1 MIPPYPK
8 GSDLLAD
15 KVVVVTAAAGT
26 GIGSAVAKRA
36 LEEGARVV
44 ISDWHERRLGEKAEE
59 LNADH
64 PDRVFA
70 LPCDVTVEPQV
81 QALVYGAAERF
92 GRIDVMVNNAGVMP
106 LSFYADH
113 EQAWRAWHAAIDVNV
128 KGVLNGIAAVYDQ
141 MIAQGRGHV
150 VNISSIYS
158 NFATAGAG
166 VYTATKSAVNVLSE
180 SLRVESQ
187 GKIKVSVVRPTGVPK
202 TGLGASVVNPAAVV
216 GIFGQHASTAM
227 DNMMKYITG
236 ELPPELTDPDS
247 PLLWSLEPE
256 HIADNIV
263 HVMNQPWGISIS
275 DITIRATGEDY
286 VL

>member
-1 MIPPYPK
+1 MRNHLE
-8 GSDLLAD
+8 G
-15 KVVVVTAAAGT
+15 KVVVVTGAGS
-26 GIGSAVAKRA
+26 GFGRLVAEQVGG
-36 LEEGARVV
+36 LGAKVV
-44 ISDWHERRLGEKAEE
+44 GADVNAEP
-59 LNADH
+59 LAT
-64 PDRVFA
+64 VFA
-70 LPCDVTVEPQV
+70 GLKDEGHDAAHLTTDVTDMEQTKALAAFAVET
-81 QALVYGAAERF
+81 F

-106 LSFYADH
+106 LAFYADH
-113 EQAWRAWHAAIDVNV
+113 EQAWEAWHAAIDVNV

-166 VYTATKSAVNVLSE
+166 VYTATKSAVNALSE

-216 GIFGQHASTAM
+216 GIFGQNAATAL
-227 DNMMKYITG
+227 DSMMKYITG
-236 ELPPELTDPDS
+236 ELPAELTDVDS
-247 PLLWSLEPE
+247 PRLWALEPE
-256 HIADNIV
+256 HLADNIV
-263 HVMNQPWGISIS
+263 YVMNQPWGVSIS
-275 DITIRATGEDY
+275 DITIRATGEEY

>member
-1 MIPPYPK
+1 VK
-8 GSDLLAD
+8 NHLED
-15 KVVVVTAAAGT
+15 KVVVVTGAGSGFGRLVSEQACGLGAKVVGADVDAEQLATVFEALNSGGHDAAH
-26 GIGSAVAKRA
+26 VAA
-36 LEEGARVV
+36 
-44 ISDWHERRLGEKAEE
+44 
-59 LNADH
+59 
-64 PDRVFA
+64 
-70 LPCDVTVEPQV
+70 DVTDMEQMK
-81 QALVYGAAERF
+81 ALAAFAVDAF

-113 EQAWRAWHAAIDVNV
+113 EQAWKAWHAAIDVNV

-166 VYTATKSAVNVLSE
+166 VYTATKSAVNALSE

-236 ELPPELTDPDS
+236 ELPPELTDADS
-247 PLLWSLEPE
+247 PRLWSLEPE
-256 HIADNIV
+256 HIADNII

>member
-1 MIPPYPK
+1 MK
-8 GSDLLAD
+8 NHLED
-15 KVVVVTAAAGT
+15 KVVVVTGAGSGFGRLVAEQACGLGAKVVGADVDTEQLATVFEALDGGGHDAAHLAT
-26 GIGSAVAKRA
+26 
-36 LEEGARVV
+36 
-44 ISDWHERRLGEKAEE
+44 
-59 LNADH
+59 
-64 PDRVFA
+64 
-70 LPCDVTVEPQV
+70 DVTDMAQM
-81 QALVYGAAERF
+81 QALAAFAVDAF

-113 EQAWRAWHAAIDVNV
+113 EQAWKAWHAAIDVNV

-166 VYTATKSAVNVLSE
+166 VYTATKSAVNALSE

-236 ELPPELTDPDS
+236 ELPPELTDADS
-247 PLLWSLEPE
+247 PRLWSLEPE

>member
-1 MIPPYPK
+1 M
-8 GSDLLAD
+8 SNHLED
-15 KVVVVTAAAGT
+15 KVVVVTGAGS
-26 GIGSAVAKRA
+26 GFGSLVSERACGLGAKVVGADVNADQLAVAFAALKDKGYDAAQLATDVTDLEQMRA
-36 LEEGARVV
+36 LA
-44 ISDWHERRLGEKAEE
+44 A
-59 LNADH
+59 
-64 PDRVFA
+64 FA
-70 LPCDVTVEPQV
+70 VGT
-81 QALVYGAAERF
+81 F

-106 LSFYADH
+106 LAFYADH
-113 EQAWRAWHAAIDVNV
+113 EQASRAWHTAIDVNV

-166 VYTATKSAVNVLSE
+166 VYTATKSAVNALSE

-202 TGLGASVVNPAAVV
+202 TGLGASVVNPAAIV
-216 GIFGQHASTAM
+216 GILGQHAPTAM
-227 DNMMKYITG
+227 ETMMKYVAG
-236 ELPPELTDPDS
+236 ELPAELTDPDS

-256 HIADNIV
+256 HIAENVIY
-263 HVMNQPWGISIS
+263 VMNQPWGVSIS
-275 DITIRATGEDY
+275 DITIRATGEEY

>member
-1 MIPPYPK
+1 MK
-8 GSDLLAD
+8 NHLED
-15 KVVVVTAAAGT
+15 KVVVVTGAGS
-26 GIGSAVAKRA
+26 GFGRLVAEQACGLGAKVVGADVDAEQLTTVFEA
-36 LEEGARVV
+36 LKKAG
-44 ISDWHERRLGEKAEE
+44 HEAEH
-59 LNADH
+59 LAT
-64 PDRVFA
+64 
-70 LPCDVTVEPQV
+70 DVTDVEQMK
-81 QALVYGAAERF
+81 ALAAFAVDAF

-106 LSFYADH
+106 LSFFADH
-113 EQAWRAWHAAIDVNV
+113 EQAWDAWHAAIDVNV

-166 VYTATKSAVNVLSE
+166 VYTATKSAVNALSE

-216 GIFGQHASTAM
+216 GIFGHHASTAL
-227 DNMMKYITG
+227 DSMMKYVTG
-236 ELPPELTDPDS
+236 ELPAELTDADS
-247 PLLWSLEPE
+247 PLLWALEPE

-263 HVMNQPWGISIS
+263 YVMNQPWGVSIS
-275 DITIRATGEDY
+275 DITIRATGEEY
-286 VL
+286 IL